1 MVQVSNGTCFPAVDP
16 EEDRLEQSIRDG
28 FAGTLF
34 KVLGYLSHYSAV
46 VVQDSS
52 GYRKEEA
59 RAAWCANYFIFIGSG
74 L

>member
-28 FAGTLF
+28 FASTLF

-46 VVQDSS
+46 V
-52 GYRKEEA
+52 GIARGTGRKKPELLGMQIIS
-59 RAAWCANYFIFIGSG
+59 YS
-74 L
+74 